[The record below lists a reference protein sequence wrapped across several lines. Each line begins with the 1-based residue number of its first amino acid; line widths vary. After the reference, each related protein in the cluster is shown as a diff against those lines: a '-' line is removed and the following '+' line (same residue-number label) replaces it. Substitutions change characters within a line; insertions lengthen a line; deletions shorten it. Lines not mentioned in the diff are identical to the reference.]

1 MNYESR
7 ATRDNQAAMRQ
18 INKKMKRY
26 WIIIGLCALFTVP
39 CDMMAENSLLTPE
52 QLAKREKRKNLTV
65 KEWNTDSKT
74 KARWLDHVKVYD
86 SQGRCIEEIE
96 YASYGQ
102 RSRVTS
108 TYDDVTGKV
117 VEEVEYNDRNRP
129 VRIRKYEWN
138 EDGTKAKQYNYLPNG
153 KLYSVKVFEYIF
165 SKE

>member
-1 MNYESR
+1 
-7 ATRDNQAAMRQ
+7 
-18 INKKMKRY
+18 MKRFVS
-26 WIIIGLCALFTVP
+26 IVVCVLIAG
-39 CDMMAENSLLTPE
+39 MGMAQSLLTPE

-74 KARWLDHVKVYD
+74 KARWLDHVKIYD

-108 TYDDVTGKV
+108 KYDDTTGKV
-117 VEEVEYNDRNRP
+117 IEEVEYNDRNRA

-138 EDGTKAKQYNYLPNG
+138 ADGTKAKQYNYLPNG
-153 KLYSVKVFEYIF
+153 KLYSIKVFEYIF
-165 SKE
+165 SDK

>member
-1 MNYESR
+1 
-7 ATRDNQAAMRQ
+7 
-18 INKKMKRY
+18 MKRFVS
-26 WIIIGLCALFTVP
+26 IVVCVLIAG
-39 CDMMAENSLLTPE
+39 MGMAQSLLTPE

-74 KARWLDHVKVYD
+74 KARWLDHVKIYD

-108 TYDDVTGKV
+108 KYDDTTGKV
-117 VEEVEYNDRNRP
+117 IEEVEYNDRNRP

-138 EDGTKAKQYNYLPNG
+138 ADGTKAKQYNYLPNG
-153 KLYSVKVFEYIF
+153 KLYSIKVFEYIF
-165 SKE
+165 SDK

>member
-1 MNYESR
+1 MN
-7 ATRDNQAAMRQ
+7 D
-18 INKKMKRY
+18 MKRY
-26 WIIIGLCALFTVP
+26 IYLIACLLIAGTT
-39 CDMMAENSLLTPE
+39 MAQNLLTPE

-65 KEWNTDSKT
+65 KEWNTDAKT
-74 KARWLDHVKVYD
+74 KARWLDHIKVYD

-102 RSRVTS
+102 RSRVTY

-117 VEEVEYNDRNRP
+117 LEEVEYNDRNKP

-138 EDGTKAKQYNYLPNG
+138 TDGTKAKQYNYLPNG

-165 SKE
+165 SDK

>member
-1 MNYESR
+1 MADTAE
-7 ATRDNQAAMRQ
+7 DPAAGDKQNTEYR
-18 INKKMKRY
+18 IMKRILY
-26 WIIIGLCALFTVP
+26 IFACLLVAG
-39 CDMMAENSLLTPE
+39 MAMGQSLLTPE

-74 KARWLDHVKVYD
+74 KTRWLDHVKVYD

-117 VEEVEYNDRNRP
+117 VEEVEYNDRNKP

-138 EDGTKAKQYNYLPNG
+138 ENGTKAKQYNYLPNG

-165 SKE
+165 SDK

>member
-1 MNYESR
+1 MVYGVWCKNIK
-7 ATRDNQAAMRQ
+7 D
-18 INKKMKRY
+18 MKQY
-26 WIIIGLCALFTVP
+26 LKVFCLLALFFVP
-39 CDMMAENSLLTPE
+39 CGMMAQSLLTPE

-102 RSRVTS
+102 RKRITS
-108 TYDDVTGKV
+108 TYDDKTGKV
-117 VEEVEYNDRNRP
+117 IEEVEYNDRNRV

-138 EDGTKAKQYNYLPNG
+138 PNGTKAKQYNYLPNG
-153 KLYSVKVFEYIF
+153 KLYSIKVFEYIF
-165 SKE
+165 SDK